1 VSSLLKPNTLDIS
14 PLTATGMQLLE
25 NGGKITIVKQDPTAV
40 VLRRRAELLRNIDY
54 METQIGRLAKMAR
67 DVRAEVLLLTTE

>member
-1 VSSLLKPNTLDIS
+1 MTPALIE
-14 PLTATGMQLLE
+14 AARAQLR
-25 NGGKITIVKQDPTAV
+25 NKVGPPAPAQIRIVKQDPTAV